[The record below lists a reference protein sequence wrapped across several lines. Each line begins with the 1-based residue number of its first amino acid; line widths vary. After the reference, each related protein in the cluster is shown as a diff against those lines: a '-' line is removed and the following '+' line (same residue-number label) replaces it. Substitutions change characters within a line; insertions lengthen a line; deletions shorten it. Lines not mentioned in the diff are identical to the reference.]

1 MSNNRIMHKQ
11 WKLLPKI
18 KDEIIS
24 QFPNINSICLQLLF
38 NRNINT
44 QERIDEFFNS
54 DYIDDLHDP
63 YLLKDME
70 KAVKRIYQA
79 IDKKEEVLIYGDY
92 DADGVTSS
100 ALLFDILDQLGI
112 RADIYIPQ
120 REGEGYGL
128 NSKSVK
134 LIIERNYNLVI
145 TCDCGISNFEEVET
159 FNKAG
164 VDVIITDHHKE
175 PKKLPSAYAIIHAGL
190 KREKYPF
197 EKLAGV
203 GIAYKLACGLLK
215 SDLFKLGDKEKE
227 SVAKWLLDLVA
238 IGTVADMVPLIGE
251 NRTLVKY
258 GLIVLRKTRRLGLQ
272 KLYEIVGTNVE
283 KMNSNTIG
291 FQIGPRLNAAGR
303 IDHANT
309 AFELLT
315 TKNLDRAIEISN
327 ELNLKNRQ
335 RQEITNKL
343 VSEAKEQIDCVDR
356 DTKLL
361 WVKNKNWSLGIIG
374 LIASKLSQEY
384 YRPSFVISW
393 DGENWTC
400 SSRGIDELDLIDI
413 INKVE
418 KKLIRFGGHKSAAGF
433 TVNDKELSNVQKI
446 IAKEIESRLKGIEL
460 IPSIYLDSEINLNDI
475 DWNFWDD
482 LNKFEPFGMNNN
494 RPKFLIKDCKIRD
507 VQYLGAD
514 NSHLKMTIEQNSI
527 IKKAIG
533 FGMVKDFPNLKV
545 GQKINLA
552 VEIGVNEWN
561 GSRNLELYIVDLK
574 IK

>member
-1 MSNNRIMHKQ
+1 MHKQ